1 MAASKKTGKR
11 NSTRGGAKKAPPRAA
26 KSGVKAA
33 AKGQGTVCAQQRIRQ
48 EIAAIVLFA
57 VGAFLVFGLFA
68 GAAGKLGEA
77 LTKGLSG
84 LFGPMSYALPFFLI
98 AYGIFILAGT
108 AKALRLLPAILA
120 AAVYI
125 LLSIL
130 FAVHFIESDGTVPGG
145 AGLGKIFA
153 DSVDGKAGGALGMY
167 IAMALVKAIGKAG
180 VYILTVALTVISVIL
195 IINTPMSKY
204 AGAARDR
211 HLTKREERLRRRE
224 EKEAEWAEEEAR
236 LRDAAAVRGED
247 GLDDSG
253 GAAEPEAPGGQ
264 GLFRWPSF
272 LGGKPA
278 AASDKKQHILDT
290 VVNDENYGDV
300 GKKREPEIEDTTIPF
315 DPDRI
320 EPQTL
325 PDTNGTGFAEGGGAG
340 GTAPVKKREKPA
352 AGEMH
357 YGESADDSHYQL
369 PPVDLLSRG
378 RNRGKT
384 ESPVEL
390 KNNAARLEQALRDFK
405 VEARVAKVTVGPTVT
420 RYEVA
425 PDVGVK
431 IQSIRSLEPDLA
443 LKLEVKSVRVVP
455 MPGTS
460 LIGIEAFNANTNIV
474 PLREII
480 DSSEFRD
487 DPSRIAFAL
496 GKNISGDRIVANLA
510 EMPHLLIAGTT
521 GSGKSVCI
529 NCILL
534 SLLYRAKPS
543 EVKLILIDPKVVELK
558 SFTDIPHLLVPVV
571 TDPEKAS
578 MALSYAVTIMNDRYK
593 KFSEQS
599 VRNLESYNTKMR
611 KDGQPEEILPQ
622 IVIVIDELSD
632 LMLVAAAKV
641 QESISRLAAMARAAG
656 MHLIVAT
663 QQPLASILTSVI
675 KANIPSRIAFAVS
688 SNSASRVILDNPGA
702 ERLHGKGD
710 MLFSPVG
717 TREPMRIQGAY
728 VDESEVVKVVAF
740 VKKQMDPDY
749 SADIMQQVDAAAMGN
764 LTDEDDELFMD
775 AVEMVAQA
783 KQASV
788 SMIQRRFR
796 VGYNRAA
803 RLVDMMEERGIVA
816 PSDGTNKPRRVIMS
830 EAQLMGFLRS
840 AGRNIPLDSG
850 EAEEDE
856 FADDFE
862 EMDE

>member
-1 MAASKKTGKR
+1 LAASKKTGKR